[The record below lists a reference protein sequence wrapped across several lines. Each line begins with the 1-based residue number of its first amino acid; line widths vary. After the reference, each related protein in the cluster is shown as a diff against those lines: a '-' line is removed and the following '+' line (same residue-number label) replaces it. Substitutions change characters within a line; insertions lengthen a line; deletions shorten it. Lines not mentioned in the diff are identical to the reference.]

1 MSFVKRQIKLQ
12 FSGDNY
18 YDVSLE
24 GLRATAVV
32 TNPGGNNAYGQ
43 LQLRVYGMTLDQ
55 MNTYSSTGTNFTAIQ
70 NQTIAVSVGE
80 YGKPL
85 TQIFN
90 GTILRSYIDFSS
102 IPEVSFIVSAS
113 TGLYQK
119 VKHIDDTS
127 IPNTSNSED
136 IIKTLTESIGFTFI
150 NAESPNNAHCVL
162 QNQIITGSTI
172 DQITYL
178 AKISAFAFSIEN
190 NKVYIWKNGGNRDNI
205 VIDVNAKTGMVGY
218 PSYWDAGFVVKQ
230 EFHPDVL
237 TGRVIN
243 LKSDIPKSNGH
254 WNIISTTY
262 ELSSETPNGPW
273 FTTSK
278 LSQGPDV
285 PNN

>member
-190 NKVYIWKNGGNRDNI
+190 NKVYIWKNG
-205 VIDVNAKTGMVGY
+205 VI
-218 PSYWDAGFVVKQ
+218 
-230 EFHPDVL
+230 E
-237 TGRVIN
+237 
-243 LKSDIPKSNGH
+243 
-254 WNIISTTY
+254 II
-262 ELSSETPNGPW
+262 L
-273 FTTSK
+273 
-278 LSQGPDV
+278 LLM
-285 PNN
+285 